1 MAVCVP
7 KHLICSTFV
16 PAYVTVSTINLSVTN
31 ETRSRLVT
39 GNNFWRSIDAGV
51 GENSIE
57 VESVWLDAGSG
68 VTSVSADVRT
78 VRLTITED
86 STTEIYGASQLR
98 GAGSDWSV
106 NAGPALASQI
116 TVSSILVEM
125 NQNDNPQPWPASP
138 VLDPFVDEF
147 ASTALSGGT
156 GPPLTGSTIQTG
168 PYRALVFVQFS
179 EAGVA
184 NGSQVEVRLIQE
196 WRNVVGGST
205 LEFGWETFSEAL
217 GSTCFDSASVSADF
231 CDTGL

>member
-31 ETRSRLVT
+31 EVRSRLAT

-78 VRLTITED
+78 VQLTVTEGAT
-86 STTEIYGASQLR
+86 SEVYGASQFR

-106 NAGPALASQI
+106 DAGPALASQI
-116 TVSSILVEM
+116 SASSVLVEM
-125 NQNDNPQPWPASP
+125 NQTDNPQPWPPASP
-138 VLDPFVDEF
+138 FGFVDEF
-147 ASTALSGGT
+147 ASTSLAGGT
-156 GPPLTGSTIQTG
+156 GPPLTGSSIQTS
-168 PYRALVFVQFS
+168 PYRAILFVQFS
-179 EAGVA
+179 EEGIA
-184 NGSQVEVRLIQE
+184 NGSQVEVRLIKE
-196 WRNVVGGST
+196 WRIIAGGST
-205 LEFGWETFSEAL
+205 FDWEPFSDVL
-217 GSTCFDSASVSADF
+217 GSTCFDPVSVSADF
-231 CDTGL
+231 CDTGP